1 MQRSW
6 RRTRSLTWKPTT
18 EIDISTPR
26 LATSAAALHGSG
38 GAQLSP
44 PSVTST
50 TLRRPSAEPRSPGT
64 ASSELP
70 IGVRPL
76 PVSPSTVERSASL
89 SSGPTGT
96 VSSVSLQP
104 SARETSLTLDPYTRS
119 PSGAFSGRRSTSAPT
134 ACLAASRRV
143 PPLPASS
150 FIDFDA
156 SSTISARLRVSD
168 VCARAVG
175 AGTSSSAT
183 ARPRRNTSRRLPL
196 VGDVTDDLRELVADL
211 LAGPGPQQRGDDR
224 GDEEQQPEVL
234 GGRLPTH
241 IQRSHADRDEEHDPA
256 PMHGSKLRPPSGPR
270 QGPRTQSPM
279 GRRSQTRVGPA
290 GLPAGPGH

>member
-89 SSGPTGT
+89 SRGPTGT

-104 SARETSLTLDPYTRS
+104 SARETSLTFEPYTRR
-119 PSGAFSGRRSTSAPT
+119 PSGAPAGSRSTSAST

-156 SSTISARLRVSD
+156 SSTIRARLRVSG
-168 VCARAVG
+168 VLAWA
-175 AGTSSSAT
+175 AGTSTNASAT
-183 ARPRRNTSRRLPL
+183 ARPRRNTDRRLAL
-196 VGDVTDDLRELVADL
+196 AGDVTHDLGEL
-211 LAGPGPQQRGDDR
+211 LAEGVARPGPEQRSDDR
-224 GDEEQQPEVL
+224 GDQEQQPEIL
-234 GGRLPTH
+234 GRRLPARV
-241 IQRSHADRDEEHDPA
+241 QRPHAERDP
-256 PMHGSKLRPPSGPR
+256 
-270 QGPRTQSPM
+270 
-279 GRRSQTRVGPA
+279 
-290 GLPAGPGH
+290 